1 MITIVVTLLGV
12 VLVFG
17 LVLVAV
23 WTVFAFANHGQQEL
37 VAHKALKTAEK
48 AGAQPAS
55 LHPRVDVDRCIGSG
69 NCIEVCPE
77 KDVLAIIEGKARL
90 ANPTACIGHGECL
103 RACPVDAIQ
112 LVLGSARRGV
122 DIPLVASDFQTS
134 VPGLYV
140 VGELGG
146 MGLVYNAMTQALQAM
161 HGIVAHP
168 PPRVHGVH
176 QVVVVGAGPAG
187 IAATLAA
194 KDAGLDVMTVD
205 QESLG
210 GTVLHYPR
218 HKIVMT
224 RPVDLPLYGRLH
236 VTEVRKEKLLELWQD
251 IVRKTGITVR
261 EGVRVESCKRSED
274 GVFVLATTGGELR
287 AQRVVLALGRRGSP
301 RKLDVPGEDQAKVV
315 YRLLEPEPYAG
326 RNVLVVGGGDSAVE
340 AAVTLFEVG
349 AKVTLV
355 HRGATFDRIKPKN
368 QQKLDKARK
377 AGLDV
382 RTEAKTREILDD
394 AVVIEAGGKREE
406 LPNDDVLVLVGGV
419 LPTAF
424 LEAAGVEVQ
433 RFSGQAY
440 APANR

>member
-1 MITIVVTLLGV
+1 MITLVVTALGV
-12 VLVFG
+12 VLVLG

-23 WTVFAFANHGQQEL
+23 WTVFSFASHGQQEL

-112 LVLGSARRGV
+112 LVLGTARRGV
-122 DIPLVASDFQTS
+122 DIPLVASDFQTN

-161 HGIVAHP
+161 RGIVAHP
-168 PPRVHGVH
+168 PPRVQGVH

-194 KDAGLDVMTVD
+194 KDAGLDVVTVD

-224 RPVDLPLYGRLH
+224 RPVELPLYGRLH

-261 EGVRVESCKRSED
+261 EGVRVESCKRGED
-274 GVFVLATTGGELR
+274 GVFVLGTSAGEIR

-301 RKLDVPGEDQAKVV
+301 RKLEVPGEEQAKVV

-340 AAVTLFEVG
+340 AAITLFEVG

-394 AVVIEAGGKREE
+394 AVVIDAGGRREE

-424 LEAAGVEVQ
+424 LEGAGVEVQ